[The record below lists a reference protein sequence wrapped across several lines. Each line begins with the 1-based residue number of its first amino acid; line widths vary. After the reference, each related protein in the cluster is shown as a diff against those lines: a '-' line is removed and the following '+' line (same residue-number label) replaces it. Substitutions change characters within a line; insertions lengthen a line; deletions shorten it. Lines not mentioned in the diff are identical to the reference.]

1 METYFA
7 DLGAALRS
15 MDTDTEATAFI
26 RRKGPR
32 SVSIQAVV
40 PEATGKELVSANA
53 EFYPDHAEYTD
64 VSSFIPEVDMSN
76 AGQQVSALATQTSE
90 FVQSAQG
97 ELAPAANSVMQKF
110 QSLSPGAKIAVL
122 ALGYYAA
129 KSLPSKYLW
138 IAGGLLAYNQM
149 KGQAAG
155 AQAATEAQATTKPVA
170 GMC

>member
-1 METYFA
+1 MDQYFA

-15 MDTDTEATAFI
+15 MDIDTEATAFI

-40 PEATGKELVSANA
+40 PESAGKELVSANA
-53 EFYPDHAEYTD
+53 EFYPDRTDYTD
-64 VSSFIPEVDMSN
+64 VSSFIPEVDMN
-76 AGQQVSALATQTSE
+76 DVGQKVSAVATQTSE

-97 ELAPAANSVMQKF
+97 ELAPSVNNVVQKF
-110 QSLSPGAKIAVL
+110 QALPTMSKLAVL

-138 IAGGLLAYNQM
+138 LAGGLLAYNQI
-149 KGQAAG
+149 KGQAAV
-155 AQAATEAQATTKPVA
+155 AQSATEAQATTKPVA